1 MYRPLEKLLKS
12 KCALS
17 FCSYSF
23 RNIILPKISVIF
35 TVKLPLYSLF
45 QSDRKNSDGD
55 NEVQDPLKEAVKQIL
70 NDAALK
76 AKFDEIAT
84 EKSLTPSPFEMT
96 LHPVV
101 SLQFTPK

>member
-45 QSDRKNSDGD
+45 TISKYPFVGFGLI
-55 NEVQDPLKEAVKQIL
+55 LKL
-70 NDAALK
+70 
-76 AKFDEIAT
+76 AK
-84 EKSLTPSPFEMT
+84 EKSLTLSPFEMT
-96 LHPVV
+96 FASGGIAAIYTKVNYCFVV
-101 SLQFTPK
+101 STNRRNKD